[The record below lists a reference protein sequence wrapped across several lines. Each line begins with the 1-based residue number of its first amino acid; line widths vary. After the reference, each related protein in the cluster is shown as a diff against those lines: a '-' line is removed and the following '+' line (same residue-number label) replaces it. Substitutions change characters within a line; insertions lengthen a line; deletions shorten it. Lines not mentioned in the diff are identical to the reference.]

1 MKHQSHRRENL
12 AQGRTYSCGCVNS
25 QHTLRLIE
33 CKEARLSNFVLMEE
47 LGIRPGMYGGINV
60 TETVEENHDV
70 SLSIDEAQENST
82 AFEEMGI
89 SK

>member
-1 MKHQSHRRENL
+1 
-12 AQGRTYSCGCVNS
+12 
-25 QHTLRLIE
+25 
-33 CKEARLSNFVLMEE
+33 MEE